1 MKMTWDTDLEV
12 AAENH
17 AEKCSWNRNRGPTKK
32 NLFATNSTLDVKLA
46 IEEWNGER
54 KFFNFATSECEPGK
68 TCDDYIQVPAAGVEG
83 LLGQEL
89 YQSPSSSKIFAK
101 GQGARSLERLR

>member
-1 MKMTWDTDLEV
+1 MDLEV

-17 AEKCSWNRNRGPTKK
+17 AGNCSWNRNSGPTKK

-54 KFFNFATSECEPGK
+54 KFYNFSTSQCEPGK
-68 TCDDYIQVPAAGVEG
+68 ICDDYIQVIWSITNRVGCGSKFCKKVEDIKAENVQ
-83 LLGQEL
+83 LLVCT
-89 YQSPSSSKIFAK
+89 YHPW
-101 GQGARSLERLR
+101 